1 MAMSRKDIINKM
13 SKICTVLTNDA
24 AEYIDMLDEY
34 VELYELLMKGE

>member
-13 SKICTVLTNDA
+13 SKIQTVLTNDDS
-24 AEYIDMLDEY
+24 EFIDMLDEY

>member
-1 MAMSRKDIINKM
+1 MAMSRKDIMDKM
-13 SKICTVLTNDA
+13 SKIQTALTNDD